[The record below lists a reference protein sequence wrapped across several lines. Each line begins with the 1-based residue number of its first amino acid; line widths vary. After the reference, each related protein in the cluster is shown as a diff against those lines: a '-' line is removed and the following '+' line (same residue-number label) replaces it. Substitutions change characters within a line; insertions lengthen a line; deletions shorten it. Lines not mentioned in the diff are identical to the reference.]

1 MAALLDRLLPPVASN
16 AYHGPRV
23 AVIGLALLTAL
34 MLFRSGVHL
43 FAPDGGMQSIATMIV
58 FEGDP
63 DPDRVIHSLASL
75 WGLEQL
81 IVASLQALVLLRYR
95 NLVPLMLLLLGVEW
109 LGRLGIGL
117 FLQPLGPEFFARTPP
132 GVRGILPMLVVI
144 AGLLALSLRPPR
156 KPSTAP
162 ER

>member
-1 MAALLDRLLPPVASN
+1 M
-16 AYHGPRV
+16 
-23 AVIGLALLTAL
+23 
-34 MLFRSGVHL
+34 
-43 FAPDGGMQSIATMIV
+43 
-58 FEGDP
+58 
-63 DPDRVIHSLASL
+63 
-75 WGLEQL
+75 
-81 IVASLQALVLLRYR
+81 LLRYR